1 MFRKIH
7 SNRNPQDTLF
17 TELRKTFAVYFNRV
31 DLWFRNIC
39 LSYPRHVYSAMVV
52 MLIFSIILSFTV
64 FPGKP
69 AVEQKPPPLKTISAE
84 LPGGFGQITQKALAL
99 QESMQIQQQIE
110 SLIARDSL
118 SAQDSISLE
127 KMVGRLQ
134 QLSLQK

>member
-31 DLWFRNIC
+31 DLWFRSTC
-39 LSYPRHVYSAMVV
+39 LSYPRQVYSAMVILLV
-52 MLIFSIILSFTV
+52 FSIILSFTV

-69 AVEQKPPPLKTISAE
+69 VVEKPPPLKSISAE
-84 LPGGFGQITQKALAL
+84 LPSGFGQITQKALAL
-99 QESMQIQQQIE
+99 QESMQLQQQIE
-110 SLIARDSL
+110 SLISRDSL